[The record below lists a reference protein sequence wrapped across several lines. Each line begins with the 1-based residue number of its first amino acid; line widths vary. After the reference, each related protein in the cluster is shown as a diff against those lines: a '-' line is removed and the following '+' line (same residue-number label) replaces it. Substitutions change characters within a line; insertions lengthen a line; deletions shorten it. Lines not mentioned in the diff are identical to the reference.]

1 MRNKTGARLF
11 LAASGLLGLAFLAA
25 SRVRPD
31 LIARHP
37 PPGRLVDI
45 GGCRLHIDCQGSGEP
60 TVLFEAAVG
69 SPGLSWA
76 LVQPEVARHTR
87 ACVYD
92 RAGIGWSDS
101 SPHARTI
108 DVMAAELHALL
119 DAAGVPGPYVLVGY
133 SSGGWQARYFAHTYP
148 QDLAGMVMVDSAHE
162 DQLRRLGAQGAP
174 AQARLI
180 RILPLLF
187 KTGLPALLYRRLP
200 LPGSAY
206 LPAESLEAYQALFAA
221 KNQFSETMAAEV
233 ELVWQNMEQV
243 RAARIRSFGDVP
255 LTVLAHDRLDVIP
268 GVRLS
273 PEAGQ
278 AWLEMQEELSELSSN
293 GKLVITRES
302 GHDILFEQPDL
313 VIEAILDVVQAVRSA
328 AGK

>member
-1 MRNKTGARLF
+1 MKNRTGARLPLAAGELLGMTF
-11 LAASGLLGLAFLAA
+11 LAAARLRAGLA
-25 SRVRPD
+25 
-31 LIARHP
+31 ARHP
-37 PPGRLVDI
+37 PPGRLMDT
-45 GGCRLHIDCQGSGEP
+45 GGYRLHIDCQGSGEP
-60 TVLFEAAVG
+60 TVVFEAAVG

-92 RAGIGWSDS
+92 RAGIGWSDR
-101 SPHARTI
+101 SPQPRTI
-108 DVMAAELHALL
+108 DIMTAELHALL
-119 DAAGVPGPYVLVGY
+119 AAAGIPGPYVLVGY
-133 SSGGWQARYFAHTYP
+133 SSGGWQARYFAHTFP

-180 RILPLLF
+180 RVLPLIF
-187 KTGLPALLYRRLP
+187 KTGLPALFYRRLP
-200 LPGSAY
+200 LPGY
-206 LPAESLEAYQALFAA
+206 GHLPAESLEAYQALFAA
-221 KNQFSETMAAEV
+221 KNQFSEAMAAEV
-233 ELVWQNMEQV
+233 EIVWQNMEQV
-243 RAARIRSFGDVP
+243 RAAQISSFGDIP
-255 LTVLAHDRLDVIP
+255 LRVLAHDRLDVIP

-278 AWLEMQEELSELSSN
+278 AWLEMQEELSRLSTN
-293 GKLVITRES
+293 GKLVITRQS